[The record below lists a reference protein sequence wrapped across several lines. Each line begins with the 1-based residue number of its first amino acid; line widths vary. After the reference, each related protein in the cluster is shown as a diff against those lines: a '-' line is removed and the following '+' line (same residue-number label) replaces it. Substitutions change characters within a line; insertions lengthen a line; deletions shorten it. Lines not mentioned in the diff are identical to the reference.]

1 MLLVMGRL
9 KNLICQVSNGEST
22 CLKEKGGFCLL
33 ARPCEYYS
41 SLWLFS
47 FKAQFSNTYE
57 NYIRIPLATF
67 AANYEPEGGVCAIF
81 VEYLP
86 KGTSQGRSIIFGGM
100 FF

>member
-1 MLLVMGRL
+1 LYEEFSNLLS
-9 KNLICQVSNGEST
+9 IASNGDST

-33 ARPCEYYS
+33 SRPCDQYS

-47 FKAQFSNTYE
+47 FKAQFLTTKDK
-57 NYIRIPLATF
+57 NYLRIPFATF
-67 AANYEPEGGVCAIF
+67 AANYEPEGGKCAIF

-86 KGTSQGRSIIFGGM
+86 ERAIEGDSIIFGGM